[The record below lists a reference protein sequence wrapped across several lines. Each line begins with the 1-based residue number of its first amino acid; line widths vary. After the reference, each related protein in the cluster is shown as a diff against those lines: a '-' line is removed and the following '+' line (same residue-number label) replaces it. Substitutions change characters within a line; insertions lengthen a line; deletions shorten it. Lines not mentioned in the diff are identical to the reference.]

1 MDGETAKININ
12 TIARVA
18 KVSTST
24 VSSFIN
30 GTEVFPFS
38 PETRRRVKQA
48 MLELNYR
55 PHIGGILMRRSAQRR
70 SKVGF
75 VFGEDCSQPV
85 LRTAAIPLVQRFL
98 CDLENALDTR
108 LDMSLEILRVNDED
122 SRSDWNTQLL
132 EQDCLINFGQLNN
145 LMCDTLFRRN
155 LPLIE
160 VYSTEEVR
168 RHGDFSGIDAEFDF
182 LFWRNDRQIEQLF
195 EHFHAQGRRNFLFIS
210 SCNIKALRPD
220 FYGYDAEMKLEGFKR
235 ALVSHPD
242 CTGRILSAKNVND
255 FNMFREFELT
265 RELLRENPGALENAD
280 AVICH
285 NDIVAQA
292 VASVA
297 MEAGR
302 LPGCDLMLSGEGH
315 FRELQYWYPKI
326 TTGCVDYAQ
335 LTDRVCEL
343 IELRRNDRIS
353 PPRKIEIPTLLLTP
367 DRS

>member
-1 MDGETAKININ
+1 
-12 TIARVA
+12 
-18 KVSTST
+18 
-24 VSSFIN
+24 
-30 GTEVFPFS
+30 
-38 PETRRRVKQA
+38 
-48 MLELNYR
+48 
-55 PHIGGILMRRSAQRR
+55 MRRNEAS
-70 SKVGF
+70 
-75 VFGEDCSQPV
+75 
-85 LRTAAIPLVQRFL
+85 
-98 CDLENALDTR
+98 
-108 LDMSLEILRVNDED
+108 
-122 SRSDWNTQLL
+122 
-132 EQDCLINFGQLNN
+132 
-145 LMCDTLFRRN
+145 
-155 LPLIE
+155 
-160 VYSTEEVR
+160 YSTEEVR

-302 LPGCDLMLSGEGH
+302 LPGRDLMLSGEGH